1 MELKE
6 IMKEE
11 ITATIDLLYQ
21 QNIKEAY
28 PRLIQAIP
36 RLEQFISGFD
46 EERQG
51 EWLKLLQSALEAME
65 QQDVTLLADI
75 LQYEILE
82 RIDEE

>member
-6 IMKEE
+6 TIKDE
-11 ITATIDLLYQ
+11 ITAIVDLLYQ

-28 PRLIQAIP
+28 PRLIQVLP
-36 RLEQFISGFD
+36 KLEQFFAGFG
-46 EERQG
+46 EEKGG
-51 EWLKLLQSALEAME
+51 EWTEVLRSALEAME

-82 RIDEE
+82 RMDEE

>member
-6 IMKEE
+6 TIKEE
-11 ITATIDLLYQ
+11 IMAIVDLLYQ

-28 PRLIQAIP
+28 PRLIQVLP
-36 RLEQFISGFD
+36 KLEQFFAGFG
-46 EERQG
+46 EEKRG
-51 EWLKLLQSALEAME
+51 EWTEVLRSALEAME

-82 RIDEE
+82 RMDEE

>member
-6 IMKEE
+6 KIKEE
-11 ITATIDLLYQ
+11 VTSVVDLLYQ

-28 PRLIQAIP
+28 PRLVQTLP
-36 RLEQFISGFD
+36 LLEQFFASF
-46 EERQG
+46 EEEKRG
-51 EWLKLLQSALEAME
+51 EWTVVLHSALEAME

-82 RIDEE
+82 RMDEE